1 MIESA
6 IYELLTSNTVVTAL
20 VGLRCYPLVAPQRQG
35 AFHAHV
41 VYQRISH
48 LMNRP
53 LNGPNG
59 LTVDRWQFD
68 CFAMDTTTATAYDLA
83 QSIADAVRL
92 ALDGFRGDAGGHA
105 IQRIKLLDG
114 GDSWEFHHEGSEE
127 IIVDA
132 RRDFSLVYGQAL
144 AA

>member
-1 MIESA
+1 MIEAA
-6 IYELLTSNTVVTAL
+6 IYELLTGDTVVTSI
-20 VGLRCYPLVAPQRQG
+20 VSNRVYPLVAPQRVG
-35 AFHAHV
+35 AFQSHV

-59 LTVDRWQFD
+59 FTVDHWQFD
-68 CFAMDTTTATAYDLA
+68 CFSTEYDTAVTLA
-83 QSIADAVRL
+83 EAVRI
-92 ALDGFRGDAGGHA
+92 ALSDHVGTRDAGGHA
-105 IQRIKLLDG
+105 IQRIRLLDG
-114 GDSWEFHHEGSEE
+114 GETWEFETEGSEK

-132 RRDFSLVYGQAL
+132 RRDFSIVYGQAI